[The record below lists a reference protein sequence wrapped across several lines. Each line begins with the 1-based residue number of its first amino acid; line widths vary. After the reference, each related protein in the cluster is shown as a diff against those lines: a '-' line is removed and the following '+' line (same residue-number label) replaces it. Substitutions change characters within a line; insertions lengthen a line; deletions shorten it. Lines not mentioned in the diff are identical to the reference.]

1 MSLPVAPPPVPA
13 GNDAGGPAA
22 PQIPPAAPL
31 TPAPAAAGN
40 NPPPPPPIPVSGMSK
55 WAWLAFPLLLAVS
68 FTVALLVLWC
78 YPTSASITFKDA
90 AAAATFT
97 TGAAIVIERLIETGW
112 VLVSTTELGSYWP
125 MSGIAAYAGAMVNGL
140 SAAFKPFVDEADNVL
155 KMANGAVTDATK
167 AAASIKTDVANFE
180 TEIQNLQKQGRPG
193 TQQSLLLSAATSQ
206 RVQYL
211 QAKYKSVI
219 ATVTNAAEVAGT
231 TVNGLQNFVATFKDN
246 PGRRIISLCLG
257 GIMGIAT
264 TSVLGLDLF
273 QALANDPHLTPPAGS
288 HLDFFRALHIVFTGL
303 VIGLGAGPTHELIRL
318 IQEAKE
324 SRKGTNAAQPSQS

>member
-1 MSLPVAPPPVPA
+1 MQPPANNPAPA
-13 GNDAGGPAA
+13 GNDAGD
-22 PQIPPAAPL
+22 PQAPPAALP
-31 TPAPAAAGN
+31 TPAPAVVPN

-55 WAWLAFPLLLAVS
+55 WAWLAFPLLLAGS
-68 FTVALLVLWC
+68 FVVALLALWIN
-78 YPTSASITFKDA
+78 PTSASITFKDA

-112 VLVSTTELGSYWP
+112 ALVSTTQLGSYWP
-125 MSGIAAYAGAMVNGL
+125 MSGIAAYAGEMVNGL

-155 KMANGAVTDATK
+155 AVAKDEITNAAK
-167 AAASIKTDVANFE
+167 AAESIKTDVANFE

-211 QAKYKSVI
+211 EAKYKAAI
-219 ATVTNAAEVAGT
+219 ATVTDAAAVANT

-257 GIMGIAT
+257 GMMGIAT

-273 QALANDPHLTPPAGS
+273 QALADAPHLPPTGP
-288 HLDFFRALHIVFTGL
+288 HCVFFRALHIVFTGL

-324 SRKGTNAAQPSQS
+324 SRKGRNASQPG